1 MFVRNYMTPNPFT
14 VEPDVSYPEA
24 MGILRR
30 KKIRR
35 LPVVEHD
42 RLIGIVVEDDLLS
55 NQPSPATA
63 ISIHE
68 MYALLERLRVRQI
81 MSRPVI
87 TVEGICPIE
96 EAARIMVEHKIG
108 CLPVMDGDKLIGIIT
123 ETDIF
128 KTLVEVLGG
137 QETGIR
143 LTLRLPDRV
152 GELARITAQIA
163 EISGYDRWFTAQIA
177 QAGGNIFAVTTS
189 RLLDEAHREVTVKE
203 IGADQDSLMALLR
216 ESDTN
221 VLDMRPSAKYQ
232 PRLFG

>member
-1 MFVRNYMTPNPFT
+1 MFVRNYMSPNPFT
-14 VEPDVSYPEA
+14 VEPDISYPEA
-24 MGILRR
+24 VGILRR

-35 LPVVEHD
+35 LPVVEHE
-42 RLIGIVVEDDLLS
+42 RLIGIVVEEDLLS
-55 NQPSPATA
+55 NQPSPATTL
-63 ISIHE
+63 SIYE
-68 MYALLERLRVRQI
+68 MYALLERLRLRQI

-108 CLPVMDGDKLIGIIT
+108 CLPVMDGEKLVGIIT

-152 GELARITAQIA
+152 GELAKIT
-163 EISGYDRWFTAQIA
+163 SQIA
-177 QAGGNIFAVTTS
+177 QAGGNIIAVTTS
-189 RLLDEAHREVTVKE
+189 RRLDEDQREVTVKE
-203 IGADQDSLMALLR
+203 SGADQDALMALLR
-216 ESDTN
+216 ESQAI

>member
-14 VEPDVSYPEA
+14 VEPDISFPEA

-35 LPVVEHD
+35 LPVMEHD
-42 RLIGIVVEDDLLS
+42 RLIGIVVEEDLLS
-55 NQPSPATA
+55 NQPSPATTL
-63 ISIHE
+63 SIHE

-96 EAARIMVEHKIG
+96 EAARIMVENKIG
-108 CLPVMDGDKLIGIIT
+108 CLPVMDGEKLVGIIT

-152 GELARITAQIA
+152 GELAKVT
-163 EISGYDRWFTAQIA
+163 SQIA
-177 QAGGNIFAVTTS
+177 QAGGNIIAVTTS
-189 RLLDEAHREVTVKE
+189 RRLDDDQREVTVKE
-203 IGADQDSLMALLR
+203 SGADQDALMDLLR
-216 ESDTN
+216 GSQTI

>member
-1 MFVRNYMTPNPFT
+1 MSPNPLA
-14 VEPDVSYPEA
+14 VEPDSSFPEA

-42 RLIGIVVEDDLLS
+42 RLIGIVVEEDLLS
-55 NQPSPATA
+55 NQPSPATTL
-63 ISIHE
+63 SIYE

-108 CLPVMDGDKLIGIIT
+108 CLPVMDGEKLVGIIT

-137 QETGIR
+137 VETGIR

-152 GELARITAQIA
+152 GELARIT
-163 EISGYDRWFTAQIA
+163 SQIA
-177 QAGGNIFAVTTS
+177 QAGGNIIAVTTS
-189 RLLDEAHREVTVKE
+189 RRLDENQREVTVKE
-203 IGADQDSLMALLR
+203 SGADQDALMTLLR
-216 ESDTN
+216 ESQTV

>member
-1 MFVRNYMTPNPFT
+1 MFVRNYMSPNPTT
-14 VEPDVSYPEA
+14 VEPDISFPEA

-42 RLIGIVVEDDLLS
+42 RLIGIVVEEDLLS
-55 NQPSPATA
+55 NQPSPATTL
-63 ISIHE
+63 SIHE

-87 TVEGICPIE
+87 TVEGVCPIE

-108 CLPVMDGDKLIGIIT
+108 CLPVMDGEKLVGIIT

-152 GELARITAQIA
+152 GELAKIT
-163 EISGYDRWFTAQIA
+163 SQIA
-177 QAGGNIFAVTTS
+177 QAGGNIIAVTTS
-189 RLLDEAHREVTVKE
+189 RRLDDEQREVTVKE
-203 IGADQDSLMALLR
+203 SGADQDTLMDLLR
-216 ESDTN
+216 ESHAV

>member
-1 MFVRNYMTPNPFT
+1 MFVRNYMSPNPIT
-14 VEPDVSYPEA
+14 VEPDISYPEA

-30 KKIRR
+30 KKVRR
-35 LPVVEHD
+35 LPVMEHG
-42 RLIGIVVEDDLLS
+42 RLVGIVVEEDLLS
-55 NQPSPATA
+55 NQPSPATTL
-63 ISIHE
+63 SIHE

-96 EAARIMVEHKIG
+96 EAARIMVENKIG
-108 CLPVMDGDKLIGIIT
+108 CLPVMDGEKLIGIIT

-152 GELARITAQIA
+152 GELAKIT
-163 EISGYDRWFTAQIA
+163 SQIA
-177 QAGGNIFAVTTS
+177 QAGGNIIAVTTS
-189 RLLDEAHREVTVKE
+189 RRLDEEQREVTVKE
-203 IGADQDSLMALLR
+203 SGADQDTLMGLLD
-216 ESDTN
+216 ESQAV